1 MATTK
6 TKKMVPVTIDGIDV
20 QVPEGTLVIEA
31 ARQVGVMI
39 PHFCYHPKLEP
50 DANCR
55 MCLVEI
61 EKNPKLQ
68 TSCSTRVADG
78 MVVSS
83 SAPHVETARKSM
95 LELLL
100 VNHPLDCPV
109 CDQGGRCDLQDF
121 SHEYTPTMS
130 RFTELK
136 RVFPKEYLSPVIE
149 TQMNRCVSCMRC
161 VRYCDEVMDAKA
173 LAAVGRGTLTKIS
186 HWAGNELECDFCG
199 GCIQICP
206 VGAITSRLSMYDFR
220 PWMLKRSDTICNF
233 CGDGC
238 QMTMQRKDED
248 LIEVNSTLGVGRND
262 GDLCARGYFGYHAN
276 VHPDRLKNPLIRQV
290 DGTFAAATWEE
301 ALELVAEKLS
311 QIKNVHGPE
320 AIGGLIAARCTNE
333 ELYAFQKLMRS
344 VIGTNHI
351 DSSARYGYINGVKA
365 LQRVQGNHRWIIT
378 FDDIVDADAVLLVG
392 TNITEANPITA
403 LKVKHAIKRNHAKL
417 VTLETVIP
425 AFSTVSNIAT
435 LATHHFTVLPG
446 HFDVT
451 VLGLIKA
458 LTEQNL
464 VDERVSTKA
473 SEFTRTIIAHL
484 EKISW
489 QEIQSILGISSEQFK
504 VAAQTLKQ
512 AERLV
517 VLTGQGVLR
526 TVGGE
531 GIVTNLLDLMI
542 LTGHHGER
550 GSGLGILA
558 EENNEQGAI
567 EMGVVAEYLPG
578 PSNVNDESAQSAL
591 MKLCGQSVPTS
602 TGATMIEL
610 FDRAHQ
616 KNLKAMFIVGENPIE
631 SLPPDAKVSNALES
645 LEFFVC
651 QELYLTE
658 TAKKAHVVL
667 PASSAVE
674 KDGTFTNSEGHVQ
687 LVRKSIEPLGE
698 SRPDWEIFSALS
710 MLMDAPMEYGDVK
723 EIFKE
728 IRGFIPQYGLLGPT
742 SIPHVVKSDV
752 LEQYLHEGF
761 KEDVQVRYAL
771 TKKTSRSE
779 GKLVLVLGQSIYHS
793 GKFSTRSKGL
803 TEIQNRGVLSLNP
816 GDASSLGVEEGT
828 SVRLSNGN
836 GEAIVSVK
844 LVDRVPPGVAWFPEH
859 FDQELRSL
867 FSITVDERNLVP
879 CWKIA
884 DVKVAKVN

>member
-1 MATTK
+1 M
-6 TKKMVPVTIDGIDV
+6 
-20 QVPEGTLVIEA
+20 
-31 ARQVGVMI
+31 
-39 PHFCYHPKLEP
+39 
-50 DANCR
+50 
-55 MCLVEI
+55 
-61 EKNPKLQ
+61 
-68 TSCSTRVADG
+68 
-78 MVVSS
+78 
-83 SAPHVETARKSM
+83 
-95 LELLL
+95 
-100 VNHPLDCPV
+100 
-109 CDQGGRCDLQDF
+109 
-121 SHEYTPTMS
+121 
-130 RFTELK
+130 
-136 RVFPKEYLSPVIE
+136 
-149 TQMNRCVSCMRC
+149 
-161 VRYCDEVMDAKA
+161 
-173 LAAVGRGTLTKIS
+173 
-186 HWAGNELECDFCG
+186 
-199 GCIQICP
+199 
-206 VGAITSRLSMYDFR
+206 
-220 PWMLKRSDTICNF
+220 
-233 CGDGC
+233 
-238 QMTMQRKDED
+238 
-248 LIEVNSTLGVGRND
+248 
-262 GDLCARGYFGYHAN
+262 
-276 VHPDRLKNPLIRQV
+276 
-290 DGTFAAATWEE
+290 
-301 ALELVAEKLS
+301 
-311 QIKNVHGPE
+311 
-320 AIGGLIAARCTNE
+320 
-333 ELYAFQKLMRS
+333 
-344 VIGTNHI
+344 
-351 DSSARYGYINGVKA
+351 
-365 LQRVQGNHRWIIT
+365 
-378 FDDIVDADAVLLVG
+378 LLVG

-464 VDERVSTKA
+464 VDERVSAKA
-473 SEFTRTIIAHL
+473 SEFTCTIIAHL

-526 TVGGE
+526 VLGGE
-531 GIVTNLLDLMI
+531 GIVTNLFDLLI
-542 LTGHHGER
+542 LTGHHGEQ

-567 EMGVVAEYLPG
+567 EMGVVPEYLPG

-779 GKLVLVLGQSIYHS
+779 GKLTLVLGQSIYHS

-803 TEIQNRGVLSLNP
+803 TEIQDRGVLSLNP

-859 FDQELRSL
+859 FDQELRPL